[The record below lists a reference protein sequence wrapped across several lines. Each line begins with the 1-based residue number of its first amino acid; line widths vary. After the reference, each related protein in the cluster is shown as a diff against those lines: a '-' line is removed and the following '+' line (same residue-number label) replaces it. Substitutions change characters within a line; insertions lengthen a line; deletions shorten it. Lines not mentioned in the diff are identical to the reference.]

1 MHVCIIHG
9 DSTGAMYCRSA
20 DSTGAADG
28 SGKVDFDAETVLKM
42 LESMLGKGRG
52 EEEGTSDSSDSGSV
66 GSEEEGE
73 MRELMEEMD
82 RELVAKGFKSSLDP
96 EVGAGGQGDISLAH
110 NLLSSLSAQPEA
122 AGPASNILHSLGI
135 PVPESD

>member
-1 MHVCIIHG
+1 
-9 DSTGAMYCRSA
+9 MYCRSA
-20 DSTGAADG
+20 DSTEAADG

-96 EVGAGGQGDISLAH
+96 EVGAGGQGDVSLAH